1 MMRLAVLT
9 FCVGVTVAGVIWS
22 TARDEPPQLLVS
34 AESRPPAISRCAE
47 CHGELVAEFESAPHH
62 NTLTKPERDVLNR
75 FAGQSFASAD
85 AGGVIRFV
93 ERDGG
98 LWAESEAPRDS
109 LRIDWIYGSG
119 HHAQTPVSVLSGP
132 DGRLELIEHRVSW
145 YPGSGLGTTLGQSE
159 SSIRRTGLLAFGNHH
174 GPSAAQECFSCHA
187 SHLGDPGTGSQSEP
201 WPHDVVTGVGCI
213 RCHVRAG
220 EHLRTIGDGT
230 LSLDGWSELSPTESI
245 NRCGECHRRAD
256 HFTADELVP
265 ENQTL
270 VRFAPVGLSLSA
282 CFLGQSNSPSD
293 DPGAQRVDCLIC
305 HNLHAAMPADSQVFR
320 KTCLGCHTGAEHGVV
335 ACSSQPPESNCLV
348 CHMPKV
354 PANNQLTFTD
364 HWIRVRRPETA
375 ESALHP

>member
-1 MMRLAVLT
+1 MMRLTGLII
-9 FCVGVTVAGVIWS
+9 CGGVTVAAVVWS
-22 TARDEPPQLLVS
+22 TSSAEHPKLLVS

-47 CHGELVAEFESAPHH
+47 CHSEIVAGFESAPHH
-62 NTLTKPERDVLNR
+62 NTLTRAEGDVLKR
-75 FAGQSFASAD
+75 FAGQSHSTD

-98 LWAESEAPRDS
+98 LWTESETTRDS

-119 HHAQTPVSVLSGP
+119 HHAQTPVSVLTGP
-132 DGRLELIEHRVSW
+132 DGRLELIEHSVSL

-159 SSIRRTGLLAFGNHH
+159 TTRHTGLLAFGNHH

-187 SHLGDPGTGSQSEP
+187 SHLGNPRTGSQSDP
-201 WPHDVVTGVGCI
+201 WPHDVVVGVGCI

-220 EHLRTIGDGT
+220 EHVRTIDDGT
-230 LSLDGWSELSPTESI
+230 LSLDRWSELSPTESI

-282 CFLGQSNSPSD
+282 CFLNQSGGPSD
-293 DPGAQRVDCLIC
+293 EPSVQRLDCLTC
-305 HNLHAAMPADSQVFR
+305 HNPHAAMPTDSQVFR
-320 KTCLGCHTGAEHGVV
+320 KTCLRCHTGAEHGGV
-335 ACSSQPPESNCLV
+335 ACSSQPPDSNCLV

-354 PANNQLTFTD
+354 PANNQLKFTD
-364 HWIRVRRPETA
+364 HWIRVRRPQTG
-375 ESALHP
+375 ESGLHP